1 MLTRGFSS
9 RVIVSAPSRSQSFVV
24 FGDACPA
31 ICWACSSVPP
41 FARYAVIPVARNV
54 WQQVEGGSP
63 AADARRLIMAGTHPP
78 GRRPARSNLSRA
90 RATLWAVWRS
100 ARHRFAPGVSHAGPA
115 ASPSRCRLC
124 SSASPLLR
132 LGS

>member
-9 RVIVSAPSRSQSFVV
+9 RVIVSAPSPIDQSFVV

-54 WQQVEGGSP
+54 WQQVE
-63 AADARRLIMAGTHPP
+63 AEAPP
-78 GRRPARSNLSRA
+78 P
-90 RATLWAVWRS
+90 T
-100 ARHRFAPGVSHAGPA
+100 PGA
-115 ASPSRCRLC
+115 
-124 SSASPLLR
+124 
-132 LGS
+132 